1 MLLTPAR
8 SGCTSRND
16 MRAKEIPDNRNV
28 HVKGLTFADGY
39 GLDLLAGTRG
49 KSERL
54 EIVTYL
60 SPSAKK
66 VAGIVSP
73 SKAKKPVKKIRSAK
87 KK

>member
-1 MLLTPAR
+1 VILTVLEVTAR
-8 SGCTSRND
+8 AQDD
-16 MRAKEIPDNRNV
+16 MRAKQTVGSRNV
-28 HVKGLTFADGY
+28 QVKGLTFADGY

-54 EIVTYL
+54 EIIEYL

-66 VAGIVSP
+66 VARIVSP
-73 SKAKKPVKKIRSAK
+73 PKAKKAATKSRSAK

>member
-1 MLLTPAR
+1 MRTKQTV
-8 SGCTSRND
+8 GSRN
-16 MRAKEIPDNRNV
+16 V
-28 HVKGLTFADGY
+28 QVKGLTFADGY

-54 EIVTYL
+54 EIFAYL

-73 SKAKKPVKKIRSAK
+73 LKAKPAKKTRSAK